1 MKSRIFPV
9 LALVLI
15 FVFFASSLAWAA
27 GEEDAAHAKKT
38 WWDLFKTTGL
48 VGILIVCCSVTGVA
62 LTIENFVNL
71 KEEKL
76 APPDVIGE
84 LEGLL
89 EEGRLDEA
97 LALCDSD
104 KSYLA
109 NIVAGGVLMAGANF
123 EEMLKGM
130 EQAAAEELFKVM
142 AKISYL
148 SLLGNIAPLLGLLG
162 TVTGMV
168 SSFQEIEKSKSP
180 TPADLAKGVY
190 ESLVNTTMGLFT
202 AIVFLT
208 IYFFVKNKVQ
218 KMTLGINM
226 VAFELLKKAH
236 TSQAGGQ
243 G

>member
-1 MKSRIFPV
+1 MKSRILPT
-9 LALVLI
+9 LALAFIV
-15 FVFFASSLAWAA
+15 FVFAGSVAFAA
-27 GEEDAAHAKKT
+27 EEGDTVHAKKT

-48 VGILIVCCSVTGVA
+48 VGILIVGCSVTGVA
-62 LTIENFVNL
+62 LTIENLVNL

-89 EEGRLDEA
+89 EEGRMDEA
-97 LALCDSD
+97 LQLCDSD
-104 KSYLA
+104 KSYLG
-109 NIVAGGVLMAGANF
+109 NVVAGGVLMAGSSF
-123 EEMLKGM
+123 DEMLKGM
-130 EQAAAEELFKVM
+130 EQAAAEETFKVNT
-142 AKISYL
+142 KISYL

-208 IYFFVKNKVQ
+208 VYFFLKNKVSR
-218 KMTLGINM
+218 MTLGINM

-236 TSQAGGQ
+236 TSQAGG
-243 G
+243 